1 MSTAEP
7 GLPPPSPAGSSSRTS
22 PVVFAA
28 HAPSTSAL
36 PTAETSPSGS
46 PRSLVLDISSPSLAS
61 RTPAEQ
67 DVDQLSPLDT
77 APPPVPRLL
86 GINYVPSPVEEQ
98 DEPSDSVNEKAAVHP
113 LRLDVHPPSPL
124 PWEGVGGDDESAR
137 TPGTSEDMKGAG
149 ARGFPRNV
157 PSKRL
162 EPPRSSYYFGPPPA
176 DSAYGTDP
184 IGQLGVHHPREVV
197 RIERD
202 YSGGEVVQFTPAYPL
217 EFEGRITP
225 TQFLET
231 INALNEVLFSA
242 YSLRYGLLDNV
253 LDIFSLHLS
262 KLVLS
267 THYDREMRRL
277 QRTIDD
283 FNTRVYAPAGLYIRW
298 PRDVGFLFLE
308 IEYY

>member
-1 MSTAEP
+1 MSTAET
-7 GLPPPSPAGSSSRTS
+7 LPPPSPAVSTRQPS

-28 HAPSTSAL
+28 PQASTSAL
-36 PTAETSPSGS
+36 PTAGTSPSGS

-61 RTPAEQ
+61 REPPYPQPEPA
-67 DVDQLSPLDT
+67 PAIDT
-77 APPPVPRLL
+77 TAPVPRLL

-98 DEPSDSVNEKAAVHP
+98 DETADSVNEKAAVHP
-113 LRLDVHPPSPL
+113 LRLDVHPASPL
-124 PWEGVGGDDESAR
+124 PWEGVNGDDESAQ
-137 TPGTSEDMKGAG
+137 TPGTSEDMKRAG
-149 ARGFPRNV
+149 RDGFPNIA
-157 PSKRL
+157 SKRL
-162 EPPRSSYYFGPPPA
+162 EPPRSSYYFGPPPP

-242 YSLRYGLLDNV
+242 YSLRHGLLDNV

-267 THYDREMRRL
+267 THYDREMKRL

-298 PRDVGFLFLE
+298 PREVGFLFLE